1 MNLDDLQTRLDNF
14 RLRISSS
21 VDWRKPYKRLN
32 ADEEGQAT
40 RQQNI
45 EGTDDL
51 FKTTRLHVVGWGI
64 VVVFI
69 FGGISWASATRI
81 DGAAIA
87 LGIVGVESNR
97 KSVAHLEGGIV
108 REILVKE
115 GDQVTKNQTL
125 IRMDK
130 TRSRAS
136 LDLLQG
142 RMDTL
147 DSRKA
152 RLDAERRGLATIE
165 FPPELLDR
173 AHQGKLLDIMD
184 GEMQVLDTRRRNL
197 DRKDSILKERIQKQR
212 ANIRGSSGK
221 RVASQKGI
229 KLLKEEFEMM
239 SGLLKEGLVAKNR
252 VLSVERK
259 IVDSQGDIHDL
270 TSRIAQAGDEIAKL
284 EMERAQ
290 ILEQH
295 QQDIAMKHQETNER
309 IAEVAE
315 KIRAAKDILRRTDVI
330 APGDGV
336 VVALR
341 QHTIGGVIQAGEP
354 VLELIPDH
362 DRYVI
367 DLRIDPNDIDIVYPG
382 QTARVRL
389 SAFNARTTPMIVGEV
404 IHVSADRLTD
414 PATGVGYF
422 AGRVIPNTL
431 SMQDDMPTL
440 SPGMQAEV
448 YLVTGERT
456 VLDFLLDPLVR
467 ATERAGREL

>member
-1 MNLDDLQTRLDNF
+1 MNLDDLEARLEKF
-14 RLRISSS
+14 RSRLS
-21 VDWRKPYKRLN
+21 VTVNWRKPFKIRPMEHN
-32 ADEEGQAT
+32 DHEQS
-40 RQQNI
+40 RQEHNDT
-45 EGTDDL
+45 EDL
-51 FKTTRLHVVGWGI
+51 FQTSRLRVIGWSI

-69 FGGISWASATRI
+69 FGGITWASATRI

-108 REILVKE
+108 REILVAE
-115 GDQVTKNQTL
+115 GDRVSKGQAL

-142 RMDTL
+142 RMDAL
-147 DSRKA
+147 VSKKA
-152 RLDAERRGLATIE
+152 RLDAERRDLATIE

-197 DRKDSILKERIQKQR
+197 DRKDRILKERIQKQR
-212 ANIRGSSGK
+212 ANIRGSNGK
-221 RVASQKGI
+221 RVASQKRL
-229 KLLKEEFEMM
+229 KLLKEEFAMM
-239 SGLLKEGLVAKNR
+239 SGLLAEGLVAKNR

-259 IVDSQGDIHDL
+259 IADTQGDIHDL
-270 TSRIAQAGDEIAKL
+270 SSRVAQAGDEIAKL

-290 ILEQH
+290 IMEQH
-295 QQDIAMKHQETNER
+295 QQDVALTHQETNER

-315 KIRAAKDILRRTDVI
+315 KIRAAKDILQRTDVV

-341 QHTIGGVIQAGEP
+341 QHTVGGVVQAGEP

-389 SAFNARTTPMIVGEV
+389 SAFNARTTPMITGEV
-404 IHVSADRLTD
+404 VHVSADRLVD

-422 AGRVIPNTL
+422 SGRVIPNTL
-431 SMQDDMPTL
+431 TMQEDTPLL
-440 SPGMQAEV
+440 SSGMQAEV

-456 VLDFLLDPLVR
+456 VLDYLLDPLVR
-467 ATERAGREL
+467 ASERAGREL

>member
-1 MNLDDLQTRLDNF
+1 MNLDDLEARLEKF
-14 RLRISSS
+14 RSRLSVT
-21 VDWRKPYKRLN
+21 VDWRKPFKTRPIEH
-32 ADEEGQAT
+32 DDHEQAHQEHNDT
-40 RQQNI
+40 
-45 EGTDDL
+45 EDL
-51 FKTTRLHVVGWGI
+51 FQTSRLRLMGWGI

-69 FGGISWASATRI
+69 VGGVTWASATRI

-108 REILVKE
+108 REILVAE
-115 GDQVTKNQTL
+115 GDRVSKGQAL

-142 RMDTL
+142 RMDAL
-147 DSRKA
+147 VSKKA
-152 RLDAERRGLATIE
+152 RLDAERRDLATIE

-197 DRKDSILKERIQKQR
+197 DRKDRILKERIQKQR
-212 ANIRGSSGK
+212 ANIRGSNGK
-221 RVASQKGI
+221 RVASQKRL
-229 KLLKEEFEMM
+229 KLLKEEFAMM
-239 SGLLKEGLVAKNR
+239 SGLLAEGLVAKNR

-259 IVDSQGDIHDL
+259 IADTQGDIHDL
-270 TSRIAQAGDEIAKL
+270 SSRVAQAGDEIAKL

-290 ILEQH
+290 IMELH
-295 QQDIAMKHQETNER
+295 QQDVALTHQETNER

-315 KIRAAKDILRRTDVI
+315 KIRAAKDILRRTDVV

-341 QHTIGGVIQAGEP
+341 QHTVGGVVQAGEP

-389 SAFNARTTPMIVGEV
+389 SAFNARTTPMITGEV
-404 IHVSADRLTD
+404 VHVSADRLVD

-422 AGRVIPNTL
+422 SGRVIPNTL
-431 SMQDDMPTL
+431 TMQEDTPLL
-440 SPGMQAEV
+440 SSGMQAEV

-456 VLDFLLDPLVR
+456 VLDYLLDPLVR
-467 ATERAGREL
+467 ASERAGREL

>member
-1 MNLDDLQTRLDNF
+1 MKLDDLQTRLDDF
-14 RLRISSS
+14 RTRISSAA
-21 VDWRKPYKRLN
+21 DWRKPHN
-32 ADEEGQAT
+32 HSFDEENVHAT
-40 RQQNI
+40 PGLNTEDTGDI
-45 EGTDDL
+45 
-51 FKTTRLHVVGWGI
+51 FKTSRLQVIGWGI
-64 VVVFI
+64 VVVFV
-69 FGGISWASATRI
+69 FGGVSWASATRI

-108 REILVKE
+108 RDILVQE
-115 GDQVTKNQTL
+115 GDRVTKGQTL
-125 IRMDK
+125 IQMDK
-130 TRSRAS
+130 TRPRAS

-142 RMDTL
+142 RMDAL
-147 DSRKA
+147 SSRKA
-152 RLDAERRGLATIE
+152 RLEAERRDLATIE

-173 AHQGKLLDIMD
+173 AHQGKLMDIMD
-184 GEMQVLDTRRRNL
+184 GEMQVLDTRRRGL
-197 DRKDSILKERIQKQR
+197 DRKDSILKERIAKQR
-212 ANIRGSSGK
+212 ANIRGSNGK
-221 RVASQKGI
+221 RIASQKRL
-229 KLLKEEFEMM
+229 KLLREEFAMM

-259 IVDSQGDIHDL
+259 VVDTQGDIHDL

-295 QQDIAMKHQETNER
+295 QQDVALKHQETNER

-315 KIRAAKDILRRTDVI
+315 KIRAAKDILTRTDVI

-404 IHVSADRLTD
+404 VHVSADRLTD
-414 PATGVGYF
+414 PATGAGYF
-422 AGRVIPNTL
+422 SGRVIPNTL
-431 SMQDDMPTL
+431 SMQDDTPRL

-467 ATERAGREL
+467 ASERAGREL

>member
-1 MNLDDLQTRLDNF
+1 MSLDDLQTRLDTF
-14 RLRISSS
+14 RSRISNTA
-21 VDWRKPYKRLN
+21 DWRKPHRRSSIDDDN
-32 ADEEGQAT
+32 QT
-40 RQQNI
+40 MPQQNI
-45 EGTDDL
+45 EETEDI
-51 FKTTRLHVVGWGI
+51 FRTTRLQVVGWGI

-69 FGGISWASATRI
+69 LGGVSWASATRI

-108 REILVKE
+108 REILIKE
-115 GDQVTKNQTL
+115 GDQVTKGQTL

-147 DSRKA
+147 NSKKA
-152 RLDAERRGLATIE
+152 RLEAERRGLATIE
-165 FPPELLDR
+165 FPPKLLDR

-197 DRKDSILKERIQKQR
+197 DRKDNIIKERIQKQR
-212 ANIRGSSGK
+212 ASIRGSNGK
-221 RVASQKGI
+221 RVASQKGLT
-229 KLLKEEFEMM
+229 LLKEEFEMM
-239 SGLLKEGLVAKNR
+239 SGLLKEGLIAKNR

-259 IVDSQGDIHDL
+259 IVDTQGDIHDL
-270 TSRIAQAGDEIAKL
+270 ASRIAQAGDEIAKL

-295 QQDIAMKHQETNER
+295 QQDIAVKHQETNER

-315 KIRAAKDILRRTDVI
+315 KIRASKDILKRTDVI

-414 PATGVGYF
+414 PATGAGYF
-422 AGRVIPNTL
+422 SGRVIPNTL
-431 SMQDDMPTL
+431 SMQDDTPTL